1 MRERFLQ
8 QLVENKTVTEES
20 LVEMKNKTYH
30 NGDAVIVGDKPLF
43 GMTIHEDE
51 DKNKVMTL
59 IMLCENQ
66 IDLYEMDESY
76 KKLVETKV
84 PIIKLK

>member
-1 MRERFLQ
+1 MKERFQLQ
-8 QLVENKTVTEES
+8 LQENKTVTIES
-20 LVEMKNKTYH
+20 LTEMKNKTYH

-43 GMTIHEDE
+43 GMTIHEDD

-59 IMLCENQ
+59 IMLCEQ
-66 IDLYEMDESY
+66 QLCLYELDDSH
-76 KKLVETKV
+76 KINDTRI